1 MTRKNTQIGRWKSKI
16 MKYIW
21 NVLERDIRM
30 NNFSFDLIY
39 KKDESK
45 GTFFS
50 LRNMIYTTIYLNLN
64 SEKQSYPNEFPVIQ
78 NKRE

>member
-78 NKRE
+78 SKRE

>member
-64 SEKQSYPNEFPVIQ
+64 SQ